1 MMALRDSSPDPMVFS
16 EFLFIAF
23 IVGMITKAWMG
34 FLGTFIVLYA
44 LYRFTRLSAVLAL
57 TLSLYWGFLGYHL
70 GAATGEFGAAPFFAV
85 VAFLV
90 AIWVHIE
97 GFHRPFTRAQPA
109 PDSAFVEPPECAQR
123 RDPRA
128 AAGAASASASSEVI
142 DVEYRVVSS

>member
-1 MMALRDSSPDPMVFS
+1 MVVA

-23 IVGMITKAWMG
+23 VVGMVTKAWMG

-70 GAATGEFGAAPFFAV
+70 GAATGEFGAGPFLAV

-97 GFHRPFTRAQPA
+97 GFHRPSTRAHPT
-109 PDSAFVEPPECAQR
+109 PDSAFVEPHDCAQPH
-123 RDPRA
+123 DSRA
-128 AAGAASASASSEVI
+128 AAESVNAAASSEVI
-142 DVEYRVVSS
+142 DVEYRVVSP

>member
-1 MMALRDSSPDPMVFS
+1 MV
-16 EFLFIAF
+16 
-23 IVGMITKAWMG
+23 

-44 LYRFTRLSAVLAL
+44 LYRFTRLAAVLAL

-70 GAATGEFGAAPFFAV
+70 GAATGEFGAGPFLAV

-97 GFHRPFTRAQPA
+97 GFHRPSARRQPP
-109 PDSAFVEPPECAQR
+109 PDSAFVKPSEPAQP

-128 AAGAASASASSEVI
+128 PAGAASAAASSEVI

>member
-1 MMALRDSSPDPMVFS
+1 MAVA

-23 IVGMITKAWMG
+23 VVGMVTKAWLG

-57 TLSLYWGFLGYHL
+57 ALSLYWGFLGFHL
-70 GAATGEFGAAPFFAV
+70 GAATGEFGAAPFLAV

-97 GFHRPFTRAQPA
+97 GFYRPSARAQRA
-109 PDSAFVEPPECAQR
+109 PDFQPVEQHGCEKPGDLR
-123 RDPRA
+123 G
-128 AAGAASASASSEVI
+128 AAGTARMPASAEVI
-142 DVEYRVVSS
+142 DVEYRVVSP

>member
-1 MMALRDSSPDPMVFS
+1 MVVA

-23 IVGMITKAWMG
+23 VVGMVAKAWIG

-57 TLSLYWGFLGYHL
+57 ALSLYWGFLGYHL
-70 GAATGEFGAAPFFAV
+70 GTATGEFGAAPFLAV
-85 VAFLV
+85 VAFLA

-97 GFHRPFTRAQPA
+97 GFYRPSAKTQPVA
-109 PDSAFVEPPECAQR
+109 DSPFVEPPDLAQP
-123 RDPRA
+123 RDPRP

-142 DVEYRVVSS
+142 DVEYRVVSP

>member
-1 MMALRDSSPDPMVFS
+1 MVVA

-23 IVGMITKAWMG
+23 VVGMVTEAWLG

-57 TLSLYWGFLGYHL
+57 ALSLYWGFLGYHL
-70 GAATGEFGAAPFFAV
+70 GAATGEFGAAPLLAV

-97 GFHRPFTRAQPA
+97 GFYRTSARAQQA
-109 PDSAFVEPPECAQR
+109 PDSPPVEPPDLAQPGDLR
-123 RDPRA
+123 GT
-128 AAGAASASASSEVI
+128 AGAANASASSEVI
-142 DVEYRVVSS
+142 DVEYRVVSP

>member
-57 TLSLYWGFLGYHL
+57 ILSL
-70 GAATGEFGAAPFFAV
+70 
-85 VAFLV
+85 
-90 AIWVHIE
+90 
-97 GFHRPFTRAQPA
+97 
-109 PDSAFVEPPECAQR
+109 
-123 RDPRA
+123 
-128 AAGAASASASSEVI
+128 
-142 DVEYRVVSS
+142 